1 MAYYDDPTLQN
12 AQMEAQTAG
21 STAVAYQ
28 SAASQLPAK
37 LKEAVMGKLDYN
49 KDLIEQKNK
58 AQAEYFATPSAAREQ
73 YQDIWNPFEREKLVA
88 GERAQAYQPYANLT
102 DILGARMGSIA
113 DIINAGTGAFNS
125 DVMAKQGAYQLAQQK
140 YNDLLQ
146 MAQLKQQQANIEE
159 AARNANTQQ
168 EFENQLALMKL
179 QSDSSGS
186 SGGGVSGIGDIL
198 SLATLLGGNYNQQ
211 TEQKPPQPTGIDFAR
226 NKPNLLKGEAWLS
239 PGGQWAFDMETM
251 QWWPVG
257 D

>member
-21 STAVAYQ
+21 SAAVAYQ

-58 AQAEYFATPSAAREQ
+58 AQAEYFAAPSAAREQ

-102 DILGARMGSIA
+102 DILGQRLGNIG
-113 DIINAGTGAFNS
+113 DVINQGVGAFNS
-125 DVMAKQGAYQLAQQK
+125 DVAAKQGAYQLAQQR
-140 YNDLLQ
+140 YADLLQ
-146 MAQLKQQQANIEE
+146 MAQLKQQQANLEE
-159 AARNANTQQ
+159 AAKSANTQQ

-179 QSDSSGS
+179 QEGGSSGS
-186 SGGGVSGIGDIL
+186 GGGISGVGSIFDFLG
-198 SLATLLGGNYNQQ
+198 LGGGGYQQ

>member
-102 DILGARMGSIA
+102 DILSQRLGNVG
-113 DIINAGTGAFNS
+113 DVINQGVGAFNS
-125 DVMAKQGAYQLAQQK
+125 DVAAKQGAYQLAQQK

-179 QSDSSGS
+179 QEGGS
-186 SGGGVSGIGDIL
+186 SGGGGGISGIGSIFDFL
-198 SLATLLGGNYNQQ
+198 GLGGGGGYQQ